1 MQGKFIRKPIFLSIA
16 IIISGLIS
24 LMAAY
29 NINVL
34 LSKSSDFSFYLSDLI
49 DVLQDAKQRN
59 LFLLIWCA
67 LSVLAVT
74 IALTNPLVNYTNG
87 VIRVTPKIHT
97 PAPSGSGEY
106 GTAKWMQRRDYSKCF
121 TRCSI
126 TADNPIIN
134 ELLCHGY
141 DDLAEDYDAQQDIC
155 IDDKVLDSGGMLI
168 GYEKG
173 CKQIYY
179 NSEDTHT
186 LIIGATRSGKTRGEV
201 LPSICIQALAG
212 ESMIN
217 TDPKGELYLYTYPFL
232 ERLGYEVIAIDF
244 NEPCKSTRYNFLQTV
259 IDYINAD
266 NTPKAIEAARDI
278 VASLVA
284 EDRTERIWTDGQ
296 RAILTC
302 GIISVV
308 FDNRLRPEYQNL
320 TNVYYFLAKM
330 CRPNSEGITPLAEYL
345 HMLDDFHPA
354 RMTID
359 ISEIAPSKMRGSFY
373 TSALVTLSLFTDPNI
388 YDMTRATEYDIYA
401 TDKKKRAIFI
411 ILPDEK
417 STYYPIASLFMY
429 QQYQIMVNEAKA
441 TGNRLKRRVHMNCEE
456 IGNFT
461 KIPDL
466 SKQVT
471 VAGGRGIIFNFFLQD
486 FNQLD
491 ETYGDKNG
499 KVIRSNAETWI
510 YLQSDNGDT
519 LQELSNKLGKYTIKS
534 IGASS
539 STGGNVSTSY
549 NLTGRNL
556 LEISEIKQL
565 NRPYQLVTSRNSP
578 GVFYAPDIS
587 ETIFNKLLGMGD
599 KKHNIALTQK
609 RGERR
614 EARNINVR
622 DMRILSVADY
632 IAGIASE
639 DTGTLEQQPPQR
651 TKMPGEKIKQA
662 INDIQAYNNKQGEL

>member
-1 MQGKFIRKPIFLSIA
+1 MSGKFVRKSIFLSIA
-16 IIISGLIS
+16 IVISGFIS

-34 LSKSSDFSFYLSDLI
+34 LSKHGSFSFYMSDTVF
-49 DVLQDAKQRN
+49 VLQDNKQRY
-59 LFLLIWCA
+59 LFMLIWCV
-67 LSVLAVT
+67 LSLLSIT

-87 VIRVTPKIHT
+87 VIQVTPKIRT
-97 PAPSGSGEY
+97 PAPSGNGEY
-106 GTAKWMQRRDYSKCF
+106 GTAKWMQKRDYTKCF
-121 TRCSI
+121 SRCAI
-126 TADNPIIN
+126 TADNPIVK

-141 DDLAEDYDAQQDIC
+141 DDLSEDYDEQKDIC
-155 IDDKVLDSGGMLI
+155 INGKMLDSGGMLI

-232 ERLGYEVIAIDF
+232 KRLGYEVIAIDF
-244 NEPCKSTRYNFLQTV
+244 NEPCKSARYNFLQTV
-259 IDYINAD
+259 IDYINAE
-266 NTPKAIEAARDI
+266 NMPKAIEAARDI

-284 EDRTERIWTDGQ
+284 EDRTEKIWTDGQ

-330 CRPNSEGITPLAEYL
+330 CRPNSEGITPLAAYL
-345 HMLDDFHPA
+345 HALDDFHPA

-388 YDMTRATEYDIYA
+388 YDMTKATEFDIYA
-401 TDKKKRAIFI
+401 TGKKKRAIFV

-429 QQYQIMVNEAKA
+429 QQYQIMVNDAKA
-441 TGNRLKRRVHMNCEE
+441 TGNRLKQRVHMNCEE

-491 ETYGDKNG
+491 ETYGDKVG

-556 LEISEIKQL
+556 LEVSEIKEL
-565 NRPYQLVTSRNSP
+565 NRPYQLVTSRNRP

-587 ETIFNKLLGMGD
+587 KTIFNKLLGMGD
-599 KKHNIALTQK
+599 KKHNIELTIKRQK
-609 RGERR
+609 RR
-614 EARNINVR
+614 ETRNISTR
-622 DMRILSVADY
+622 DMLILSVADY
-632 IAGIASE
+632 MSTVTENTCIP
-639 DTGTLEQQPPQR
+639 EQHYPQR

-662 INDIQAYNNKQGEL
+662 INDIQAYNNEQGEF